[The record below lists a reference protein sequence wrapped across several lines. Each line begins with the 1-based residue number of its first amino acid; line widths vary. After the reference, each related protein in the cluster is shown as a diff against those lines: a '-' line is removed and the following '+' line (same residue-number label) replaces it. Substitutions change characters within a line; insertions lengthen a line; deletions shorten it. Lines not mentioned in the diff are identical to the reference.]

1 MKSLPTF
8 AFILSAA
15 FLLTACQQEDES
27 TSNQPVELPVKP
39 VKLHQVEKLE
49 PSETLFFPAK
59 VEAFRQVDLTFE
71 VDGKVAKLDL
81 PEGKKFK
88 KGQLLAAL
96 KEDVFERRLRESRLN
111 LKDAKTEL
119 DRIRKVDRKGYTSK
133 QSVTKAETAYEL
145 ARIRVENARA
155 DMEYS
160 KLYAPFDGTVSKR
173 LVEENTYVPRGSR
186 IAELQDLTQVYFS
199 IDVSERLVSEL
210 KGQKIIKAV
219 AKLNNLA
226 KTEYEVSY
234 AEHEATTNPVSQTYK
249 VYFGMPYP
257 NDNNINLG
265 SNASLFITIEKNEQ
279 KNYIQIPLSAVLTN
293 ADQQSYVW
301 VYSSETQQASK
312 TMVVLGRINGDK
324 VAVQSGL
331 KEGDQIVISGV
342 SKIHADQ
349 KLKPFSGEF

>member
-1 MKSLPTF
+1 MKLLPAILF
-8 AFILSAA
+8 VLSAA
-15 FLLTACQQEDES
+15 PLLTACQNED
-27 TSNQPVELPVKP
+27 TSQNQQVEIPPKP
-39 VKLHQVEKLE
+39 VKLYEVKQLE
-49 PSETLFFPAK
+49 LSETLFFPAK
-59 VEAFRQVDLTFE
+59 VEAIRQVDLTFE
-71 VDGKVAKLDL
+71 VDGKIAKLDL

-96 KEDVFERRLRESRLN
+96 NPDNFERRLRESRLS
-111 LKDAKTEL
+111 LKDAKIEL
-119 DRIRKVDRKGYTSK
+119 DRIRKVDSKGYTSK
-133 QSVTKAETAYEL
+133 QNVTKAETAYEL
-145 ARIRVENARA
+145 AKIRVENARA

-210 KGQKIIKAV
+210 KGQEIIKAV
-219 AKLNNLA
+219 AKLSNTA
-226 KTEYEVSY
+226 KTEYAVSY

-265 SNASLFITIEKNEQ
+265 SNASLFVTIEKD
-279 KNYIQIPLSAVLTN
+279 KKRNYVQIPLSAVLTS

-301 VYSSETQQASK
+301 VFSPQTQLASK
-312 TMVVLGRINGDK
+312 KQVTLGRIQGDK